1 MRFKN
6 KTSLA
11 ERLPHFGILEENGL
25 GYLIRKDGAISILWR
40 IEPGNFLRLTEADY
54 EQAALRVSKLLGVI
68 PPHTQIEF
76 LYEKYASTWR
86 DALPQPTVQKP
97 AITKLAEIRERA
109 LGTLPYFEVDAY
121 LMVTFNY
128 LIEYRPPQRFE
139 FFYRFVNQP
148 SRKLTQL
155 KLEQDIRSIE
165 QVAQQ
170 VQREFGTFTF
180 HRLGADEIT
189 NLLKRYYNLS
199 EAGPMP
205 VNPESPNGE
214 LLSKGIEVAYS
225 DFAIGLD
232 HMLVASMV
240 ELPGMGTHPIEVD
253 KRFFKSPLHLLLS
266 LPFPLR
272 LVVKL
277 EKLTKEEAKRYVQV
291 ARWVNQPRFNTLADA
306 KMAELEGL
314 HPEDGDADLPGI
326 APLIELDKE
335 SLVDLSVT
343 LMTWDADRRSLAS
356 RQEQILSAFTTF
368 AESKGMIEV
377 GLEAVNVF
385 LSSAP
390 GNYLYRRTKV
400 RSEHAGHFV
409 NFSGHYTSA
418 ANSGV
423 PFISTGNAIVHYDI
437 FSIDN
442 LNYNALV
449 IGPSGSGKSF
459 YANCLIT
466 KYLEQG
472 VPVVILDLSGSYKP
486 LAEAFGADYVAIDPH
501 RPNQLDPFRYFGPA
515 GARVDSPEYLDAIT
529 CLQSFLLL
537 MVKEEEISV
546 GKGQKAVI
554 YGALERFFQSAGN
567 TQSLRAFES
576 FLKSQGQAA
585 FGADEHLHRQ
595 LLGALDYYLGKSAA
609 KPYFAEG
616 NNNILEVSLHGASSM
631 IVFDLK
637 GIEQLSELM
646 PLYANILSMLV
657 MATMH
662 RDYEK
667 FLFIMD
673 EAWKALDRSA
683 QIYELVKE
691 TGRTARKHYGSIV
704 AISQNIAD
712 LQKGD
717 LAASILTNSYSK
729 FLLRHT
735 GEDVE
740 AAVAALDMT
749 VAEQRAFRNIRERE
763 VLLCRAGEPI
773 LFKLPFS
780 QSDYWLWTTRPDEV
794 NLRRQSLN
802 RQPTIVSA
810 VSELVENVANKKVEI
825 KKHPNRV

>member
-6 KTSLA
+6 KTSFA
-11 ERLPHFGILEENGL
+11 DRLPHFGILEEDGR
-25 GYLIRKDGAISILWR
+25 GYLIRKDGAISIVWR

-54 EQAALRVSKLLGVI
+54 EQATARVGKLLGVI

-76 LYEKYASTWR
+76 LYDKYESTWR
-86 DALPQPTVQKP
+86 DALPQPSVNKP
-97 AITKLAEIRERA
+97 GIVKLAEMRERA
-109 LGTLPYFEVDAY
+109 LGTTPYFEVATY
-121 LMVTFNY
+121 LVVTFNY
-128 LIEYRPPQRFE
+128 LVEYRPPHRFE
-139 FFYRFVNQP
+139 FFDRFVNQSP
-148 SRKLTQL
+148 RQL
-155 KLEQDIRSIE
+155 AQARLAQDIRSIE
-165 QVAQQ
+165 QVAEQI
-170 VQREFGTFTF
+170 QREFNTFTF
-180 HRLGADEIT
+180 ERLNADEIT
-189 NLLKRYYNLS
+189 KLLIRYYNL
-199 EAGPMP
+199 AG
-205 VNPESPNGE
+205 VGAADVRPEYFNGD
-214 LLSKGIEVAYS
+214 LMSKGMEVS
-225 DFAIGLD
+225 RGDFAVGLE
-232 HMLVASMV
+232 HVAVASMI
-240 ELPGMGTHPIEVD
+240 ELPGKGTNPIEVD
-253 KRFFKSPLHLLLS
+253 KRFLKSPLEALLS

-277 EKLTKEEAKRYVQV
+277 EKLTKEEARRYVQV
-291 ARWVNQPRFNTLADA
+291 NRWVNQPRFNTIADA
-306 KMAELEGL
+306 KIAELDGVEAIEG
-314 HPEDGDADLPGI
+314 GTGLPGI
-326 APLIELDKE
+326 SHLIELDQD

-343 LMTWDADRRSLAS
+343 VMTWDADRHALVP
-356 RQEQILSAFTTF
+356 RQERILSSFASF

-377 GLEAVNVF
+377 GLEALNVF
-385 LSSAP
+385 LAAAP
-390 GNYLYRRTKV
+390 GNYLYRRIKM

-409 NFSGHYTSA
+409 NFTGHYQGA
-418 ANSGV
+418 VNSGV
-423 PFISTGNAIVHYDI
+423 PFISTNGALVYHDL

-486 LAEAFGADYVAIDPH
+486 LAEAFGADYVAIDP
-501 RPNQLDPFRYFGPA
+501 RQPNQLDPFRYFGPED
-515 GARVDSPEYLDAIT
+515 ARVDSPAYLDAIT

-537 MVKEEEISV
+537 MLKDEQVSI

-554 YGALERFFQSAGN
+554 YGALERFFQNAGN
-567 TQSLRAFES
+567 TQSIRAFES
-576 FLKSQGQAA
+576 FLKNQGNAV
-585 FGADEHLHRQ
+585 FGQEENLRRQ

-616 NNNILEVSLHGASSM
+616 NTNLLEVSLHGASDM

-637 GIEQLSELM
+637 GIEQLTELM

-740 AAVAALDMT
+740 AAIAALDMT
-749 VAEQRAFRNIRERE
+749 VAEQRAFRNLRERE
-763 VLLCRAGEPI
+763 ILLCRAGEPI
-773 LFKLPFS
+773 LFRLPFS

-794 NLRRQSLN
+794 NLRNQTLS
-802 RQPTIVSA
+802 RQPTIVGA
-810 VSELVENVANKKVEI
+810 LSELVKAG
-825 KKHPNRV
+825 R